1 MLKSKMADIFERI
14 GGGNRKIRAIHW
26 LCKLFR
32 NFHSST
38 VLLCLCVQEESH
50 GRRRPQPPLAE
61 LTPPSPPSP
70 APPLQVGLL
79 FGRARDEPVGVWAR
93 EPGSLPRAGLDRVVP
108 HVPGPGRAENGPW
121 RLLLQRTPLS
131 HTAWDPA
138 GAYLLSAASQ
148 VKRDRTNS
156 NSTERILKATEPA
169 SYWSWSD
176 SGPCYRDAVWL
187 LLLLWFLWAG
197 LCVVW
202 YLCVF
207 LHATLCWFMI
217 ARKECERRD
226 KRGRRHT
233 RNLSQ
238 DCTAAFKVTELN
250 CKHTGST
257 FFYLISL
264 SNWFS
269 DEKLHPASLGNDF
282 TCCVLSSKQVML
294 QLTQTYLVWW
304 VLFEGG
310 KELWQ
315 TVLLS
320 RRKDSNYAE
329 ARCQLFHSF
338 VCLFMCVCYSTSPTR
353 PHQWLL
359 HGDGSILMFVWGQS
373 EALFLFCCWL
383 SMWETKGSFSQLSQ
397 NVLSSNI
404 FPPPSALV
412 TLLCHFSTSLL
423 CFFWQFLLG
432 KFLFWGYCTSCFF
445 FLFLY
450 LAARLSLDFMLFKY
464 YENIRLGRGDGW
476 KQQF

>member
-14 GGGNRKIRAIHW
+14 DGGNRKIRAMHW

-50 GRRRPQPPLAE
+50 SRRRPQPPLAE
-61 LTPPSPPSP
+61 LAPPSPLSP

-79 FGRARDEPVGVWAR
+79 FGRARDEPVGVGAR
-93 EPGSLPRAGLDRVVP
+93 EPGSLPWAGLDRVVP
-108 HVPGPGRAENGPW
+108 HVPGPGRAESGPW

-131 HTAWDPA
+131 HAAWDPA
-138 GAYLLSAASQ
+138 GADLLSAASQ

-169 SYWSWSD
+169 AYWPWSD

-238 DCTAAFKVTELN
+238 DCTAAFKMTELN

-257 FFYLISL
+257 FYLISL

-269 DEKLHPASLGNDF
+269 DERLRPASLGNDF

-315 TVLLS
+315 TVPLS

-338 VCLFMCVCYSTSPTR
+338 VCLFMCVCYSSSPTQ

-373 EALFLFCCWL
+373 EALFYFVVGHPCEKPKAR
-383 SMWETKGSFSQLSQ
+383 SVS
-397 NVLSSNI
+397 
-404 FPPPSALV
+404 
-412 TLLCHFSTSLL
+412 CHKT
-423 CFFWQFLLG
+423 
-432 KFLFWGYCTSCFF
+432 YC
-445 FLFLY
+445 
-450 LAARLSLDFMLFKY
+450 
-464 YENIRLGRGDGW
+464 
-476 KQQF
+476 